1 MQTEIDIIFA
11 MMREIQLSDVL
22 AAVKAGVKQ
31 ACCRL
36 DPAARACLG
45 AAAGREQNPNARWAL
60 ETLLDNAEAA
70 ERQGMP
76 LCQDTGMAVFFVE
89 LGQEVR
95 LVGGSLTDTLDRA
108 VEEAYREGCFRMSVL
123 DPLTRVNTGTNTPAV
138 IHLDLVPGDRL
149 RIRFLPKGFGSENM
163 SKLYMLTPAQGLP
176 VALDRVVE
184 AVREAGSNPCP
195 PVVVGVG
202 FGGTAEKA
210 MEIAKRALLRPLGSP
225 NPDPQLAEIEA
236 ELLRRINELG
246 IGAQGFS
253 GKTTALGVHAEKF
266 PTHISAFPVAVNI
279 QCNAVRTAEVIL

>member
-1 MQTEIDIIFA
+1 M
-11 MMREIQLSDVL
+11 
-22 AAVKAGVKQ
+22 
-31 ACCRL
+31 
-36 DPAARACLG
+36 
-45 AAAGREQNPNARWAL
+45 EQNPNARWAL
-60 ETLLDNAEAA
+60 TTLLENARVADE
-70 ERQGMP
+70 QGMP
-76 LCQDTGMAVFFVE
+76 VCQDTGMAVFFVE

-95 LVGGSLTDTLDRA
+95 LTGGDWTSVLNAA

-123 DPLTRVNTGTNTPAV
+123 DPLTRVNTRTNTPAV
-138 IHLDLVPGDRL
+138 LHFEPVPGDRL

-176 VALDRVVE
+176 VALDKVVE

-195 PVVVGVG
+195 PIVVGVG

-210 MEIAKRALLRPLGSP
+210 MEIAKKALLRPLGSP
-225 NPDPQLAEIEA
+225 NPDPQLAAIEA
-236 ELLRRINELG
+236 ELLTRINALG

-253 GKTTALGVHAEKF
+253 GNTTALSVHAEKF